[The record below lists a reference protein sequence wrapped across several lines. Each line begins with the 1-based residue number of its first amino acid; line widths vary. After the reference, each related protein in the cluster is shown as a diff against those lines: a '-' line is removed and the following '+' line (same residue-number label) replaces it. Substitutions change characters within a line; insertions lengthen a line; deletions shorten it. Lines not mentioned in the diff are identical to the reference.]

1 MEPSSVKSLQCPNCG
16 ANVALDRVRC
26 DYCRSVL
33 TVTSCPSCF
42 GAIFKGMRHCP
53 NCGAAV
59 ERVEVDPD
67 KKRLCPR
74 CDTPLVPAD
83 IASVR
88 IHECHDCGG
97 LWIDAASFDR
107 ICEDREKQEKAI
119 VYPTAIKAVTMK
131 TPAQKANRFYVPCPE
146 CGELMNQKNFAGCS
160 GIVIDLCKPHGIWFD
175 RQELQQIIN
184 FIKDGGLQKARAME
198 LEKLKEEQNR
208 LKAIQQSHSM
218 EPVSP
223 MIGRSNRL
231 WYDDESVIGSLIKRL
246 FGQDD

>member
-1 MEPSSVKSLQCPNCG
+1 MTHDSIKSMQCPNCG
-16 ANVALDRVRC
+16 AQVTPDHVRC

-42 GAIFKGMRHCP
+42 SAVFKGMRYCP
-53 NCGAAV
+53 ECGAAV
-59 ERVEVDPD
+59 DRTEAETD

-74 CDTPLVPAD
+74 CDTVLIAAD
-83 IASVR
+83 IAGTR

-97 LWIDAASFDR
+97 IWVDAASFER

-119 VYPTAIKAVTMK
+119 VYPSAIKPTVLTQ
-131 TPAQKANRFYVPCPE
+131 PVQKASRFYVPCPE

-175 RQELQQIIN
+175 RQELQRIVA

-198 LEKLKEEQNR
+198 LERIKEEQSR
-208 LKAIQQSHSM
+208 LQAIRQSPSM
-218 EPVSP
+218 EPLSLITGKP
-223 MIGRSNRL
+223 DRS
-231 WYDDESVIGSLIKRL
+231 WYDDESIIGSLVKRL
-246 FGQDD
+246 ISKLK